1 MNEPGTPVV
10 QLRTFRFPDD
20 YESVRKLWA
29 GAGPGIHLR
38 RSDEPA
44 EIAKKVQHDPGLF
57 LIAEADGQIV
67 GAVIGGFDGRRGMVY
82 HLAVAGHFRRFGI
95 GTALMEEIESRL
107 RSKGC
112 LKSYLLVVKD
122 NEPGRHFYEDRGW
135 EQMDILIYGKDLA

>member
-10 QLRTFRFPDD
+10 QLRTFRFPED
-20 YESVRKLWA
+20 YDALRELWA
-29 GAGPGIHLR
+29 SSGPGVHLG

-44 EIAKKVQHDPGLF
+44 EIAKKVQRDPDLF
-57 LIAEADGQIV
+57 LIAEAEGQII
-67 GAVIGGFDGRRGMVY
+67 GAVIAGFDGRRGMVY
-82 HLAVAGHFRRFGI
+82 HLAVAEQYRRFGI

-122 NEPGRHFYEDRGW
+122 NEPAIRFYEDRGW
-135 EQMDILIYGKDLA
+135 ECMDILIYGKELV